1 MSFPPDGPCQCL
13 GVGGDMP
20 LSTQRSHSLFQ
31 AFALSRPWAPGLP
44 PARLPHGFPVWLS
57 FRAEEPDGVAPA
69 GCAATE
75 LPTLL
80 PIPEVVPSG
89 IFLCL

>member
-1 MSFPPDGPCQCL
+1 MSFPQDGPCQCL
-13 GVGGDMP
+13 WGGHAP
-20 LSTQRSHSLFQ
+20 QRTEVTLPSFQ
-31 AFALSRPWAPGLP
+31 AFALSRPWALGLP
-44 PARLPHGFPVWLS
+44 PAHLPHDFPVWLS
-57 FRAEEPDGVAPA
+57 FSVEERDCGAPA
-69 GCAATE
+69 NCAGTE